1 MAAFLGSLGLC
12 IQTELTLLRA
22 FGKGFKMQQNTVQ
35 MKRVLTTPAL
45 VFFGLAYMVP
55 LGIFTTYGQVTVLS
69 EGHLPIAYLITLA
82 AVFFTAMSYC
92 RMTSALPLSGSAY
105 SYVQKTFGGTLG
117 FLVGWAQLLDYLFLP
132 IINYIAIGIFVHEA
146 LPNIPMP
153 VIICSTIA
161 IVSIMNILGIKLVSW
176 MNMMIILMQFVFIA
190 IFLYICFQNAY
201 VLDVEALMA
210 PLTVMSSQVSGL
222 FAGAAVLCL
231 AFLGFDAI
239 STMAEETKDARRA
252 LPKAILYTVFI
263 AGAMFIAISYGA
275 HLMYPV
281 WQDFIPNTDVASIAV
296 MQQVGD
302 KMKWIGASL
311 MASSFITAYVIGVF
325 ASAMTSQASIV
336 RIFYAMGREG
346 VLPRSIFAYLHPRLN
361 TPVYSIIFVAV
372 ASLLSLVLSL
382 SMVASMISFGALIAF
397 TFVNL
402 SVIKHFYIDRKA
414 SLDNTK
420 LLTCLI
426 MPSIGVVLTL
436 WLWTSLDAEAFTV
449 GLCWLAAGAGY
460 LTLLTHG
467 FTRRPPAISDAE
479 TEMII
484 N

>member
-1 MAAFLGSLGLC
+1 
-12 IQTELTLLRA
+12 
-22 FGKGFKMQQNTVQ
+22 MQQNTVQ

-69 EGHLPIAYLITLA
+69 EGHLPIAYLVTLA
-82 AVFFTAMSYC
+82 AVLFTAMSYC
-92 RMTSALPLSGSAY
+92 RMTSALPLAGSAY
-105 SYVQKTFGGTLG
+105 SYVQRTFGGTLG

-146 LPNIPMP
+146 FPSIPMP
-153 VIICSTIA
+153 VIICTTIA
-161 IVSIMNILGIKLVSW
+161 VVSLMNILGIKLVSS
-176 MNMMIILMQFVFIA
+176 MNMLIIAMQIVFIA
-190 IFLYICFQNAY
+190 VFLYLSFKTNF
-201 VLDVEALMA
+201 VLDTEALLA
-210 PLTVMSSQVSGL
+210 PITLAADQVPGL

-239 STMAEETKDARRA
+239 STMAEETKDARSA
-252 LPKAILYTVFI
+252 LPKAIIYTVFI
-263 AGAMFIAISYGA
+263 AGTLFVVISYSA
-275 HLMYPV
+275 HLSYPM
-281 WQDFIPNTDVASIAV
+281 WQEFIPNTDVASLAV
-296 MQQVGD
+296 MKQVG
-302 KMKWIGASL
+302 GAM

-336 RIFYAMGREG
+336 RIFYAMGRDG

-361 TPVYSIIFVAV
+361 TPVYSIIFVAI

-402 SVIKHFYIDRKA
+402 SVIKHFYIDRKEA
-414 SLDNTK
+414 LNGKK
-420 LLTCLI
+420 LITCLI
-426 MPSIGVVLTL
+426 MPSIGVILTL
-436 WLWTSLDAEAFTV
+436 WLWTSLDKEAFTV
-449 GLCWLAAGAGY
+449 GLCWLTAGAFY
-460 LTLLTHG
+460 LTLLTQG
-467 FTRRPPAISDAE
+467 FRRSPPAISDDE
-479 TEMII
+479 TNMII

>member
-1 MAAFLGSLGLC
+1 
-12 IQTELTLLRA
+12 
-22 FGKGFKMQQNTVQ
+22 MQQNTVQ

-45 VFFGLAYMVP
+45 IFFGLAYMVP

-69 EGHLPIAYLITLA
+69 EGHLPIAYLVTLA
-82 AVFFTAMSYC
+82 AVLFTAMSYC

-146 LPNIPMP
+146 FPNIPMP
-153 VIICSTIA
+153 VIICTTIA
-161 IVSIMNILGIKLVSW
+161 VVSIMNILGIKLVSS
-176 MNMMIILMQFVFIA
+176 MNMLIISMQIVFIA
-190 IFLYICFQNAY
+190 VFLFLSFKTNF
-201 VLDVEALMA
+201 VLDTDALLA
-210 PLTVMSSQVSGL
+210 PITLTADQMPGL

-239 STMAEETKDARRA
+239 STMAEETKDARST
-252 LPKAILYTVFI
+252 LPKAIIYTVFI
-263 AGAMFIAISYGA
+263 AGALFIIISYSA
-275 HLMYPV
+275 HLSYPL
-281 WQDFIPNTDVASIAV
+281 WQDFIPNTDIASLAV
-296 MQQVGD
+296 MEKVG
-302 KMKWIGASL
+302 GA
-311 MASSFITAYVIGVF
+311 MMESSFITAYVIGVF

-336 RIFYAMGREG
+336 RIFYAMGRDG
-346 VLPRSIFAYLHPRLN
+346 VLPRSVFAYLHPKLN
-361 TPVYSIIFVAV
+361 TPVYSIIFVAI

-402 SVIKHFYIDRKA
+402 SVIKHFYIDRKEA
-414 SLDNTK
+414 LDGK
-420 LLTCLI
+420 KFITCLI
-426 MPSIGVVLTL
+426 MPSIGVILTL
-436 WLWTSLDAEAFTV
+436 WLWTSLDKEAFTV
-449 GLCWLAAGAGY
+449 GLCWLAAGAFY

-467 FTRRPPAISDAE
+467 FRRRPPAISDDE
-479 TEMII
+479 TNMII

>member
-1 MAAFLGSLGLC
+1 
-12 IQTELTLLRA
+12 
-22 FGKGFKMQQNTVQ
+22 MQQNTVQ

-146 LPNIPMP
+146 FPDIPMY
-153 VIICSTIA
+153 VIICSTIT
-161 IVSIMNILGIKLVSW
+161 IVSIMNILGIKLVSS
-176 MNMMIILMQFVFIA
+176 MNMLIILMQFVFIA
-190 IFLYICFQNAY
+190 VFLYLSFKTSF
-201 VLDVEALMA
+201 VLDTDALLA
-210 PLTVMSSQVSGL
+210 PITVMSEQVSGL

-239 STMAEETKDARRA
+239 STMAEETKDARSA

-263 AGAMFIAISYGA
+263 AGTLFVIISYGA
-275 HLMYPV
+275 HLVYPI
-281 WQDFIPNTDVASIAV
+281 WQDFIPNTDIASLAV
-296 MQQVGD
+296 MKQVG
-302 KMKWIGASL
+302 GAM

-346 VLPRSIFAYLHPRLN
+346 VLPRSLFAYLHPRLN
-361 TPVYSIIFVAV
+361 TPVYSIIFVAL

-414 SLDNTK
+414 PLDNTK
-420 LLTCLI
+420 IITCLI
-426 MPSIGVVLTL
+426 MPSIGVILTL
-436 WLWTSLDAEAFTV
+436 WLWTSLDSEAFKV
-449 GLCWLAAGAGY
+449 GLWWLAAGAIY
-460 LTLLTHG
+460 LALLTHG
-467 FTRRPPAISDAE
+467 FTRRPPAISDDE

>member
-1 MAAFLGSLGLC
+1 
-12 IQTELTLLRA
+12 
-22 FGKGFKMQQNTVQ
+22 MQQNTVQ
-35 MKRVLTTPAL
+35 MKRVLNTPAL

-69 EGHLPIAYLITLA
+69 EGHLPVAYIITLT
-82 AVFFTAMSYC
+82 AVLFTALSYC
-92 RMTSALPLSGSAY
+92 KMTSTLPLAGSAY
-105 SYVQKTFGGTLG
+105 SYVQKIFGGNTG

-146 LPNIPMP
+146 LPSVPMEL
-153 VIICSTIA
+153 IIVSTIV
-161 IVSIMNILGIKLVSW
+161 IVSVLNILGIKLVTS
-176 MNMMIILMQFVFIA
+176 MNMLIIVMQLIFITL
-190 IFLYICFQNAY
+190 FLYLSFSSAFT
-201 VLDVEALMA
+201 LDKEALLA
-210 PLTVMSSQVSGL
+210 PLTVMSDQVSGL

-239 STMAEETKDARRA
+239 STMAEETKDAKRA

-263 AGAMFIAISYGA
+263 AGTLFIIISYAA
-275 HLMYPV
+275 HLSYPA
-281 WQDFIPNTDVASIAV
+281 WRDFLPNTDIASIQV
-296 MQQVGD
+296 MEKVG
-302 KMKWIGASL
+302 GAL

-346 VLPRSIFAYLHPRLN
+346 VLPRSLFAYLHPRLN
-361 TPVYSIIFVAV
+361 TPIYSIIFVAV

-420 LLTCLI
+420 VITCLI

-436 WLWTSLDAEAFTV
+436 WLWTSLDSEAFKV
-449 GLCWLAAGAGY
+449 GLWWLAAGAVY
-460 LTLLTHG
+460 LALLTHG
-467 FTRRPPAISDAE
+467 FTRRPPAISDDE

>member
-1 MAAFLGSLGLC
+1 
-12 IQTELTLLRA
+12 
-22 FGKGFKMQQNTVQ
+22 MQQNTVQ

-69 EGHLPIAYLITLA
+69 EGHLPLAYLITLA
-82 AVFFTAMSYC
+82 AVLFTAMSYC
-92 RMTSALPLSGSAY
+92 RMTSALPLAGSAY

-146 LPNIPMP
+146 FSQIPALAGIPMYA
-153 VIICSTIA
+153 IICTTIA
-161 IVSIMNILGIKLVSW
+161 IVSLMNVLGIKLVSS
-176 MNMMIILMQFVFIA
+176 MNMLIIAMQIVFIAVFLYLSFATQFVF
-190 IFLYICFQNAY
+190 
-201 VLDVEALMA
+201 DVEALLKPITLA
-210 PLTVMSSQVSGL
+210 SDQVPGL

-252 LPKAILYTVFI
+252 LPKAIIYTVFI
-263 AGAMFIAISYGA
+263 AGTLFVIISYTA
-275 HLMYPV
+275 HIVYPM
-281 WQDFIPNTDVASIAV
+281 WHDFIPNTDTASLAV
-296 MQQVGD
+296 MKKVGGS
-302 KMKWIGASL
+302 M

-336 RIFYAMGREG
+336 RIFYAMGRDG
-346 VLPRSIFAYLHPRLN
+346 VLPRSIFAHLHPRLN
-361 TPVYSIIFVAV
+361 TPVYSILFVAI

-402 SVIKHFYIDRKA
+402 SVIKHFYIDNKEA
-414 SLDNTK
+414 TSKKK
-420 LLTCLI
+420 LITCLI
-426 MPSIGVVLTL
+426 MPSIGVILTL
-436 WLWTSLDAEAFTV
+436 WLWTSLDKEAFTV
-449 GLCWLAAGAGY
+449 GLCWLAAGALY
-460 LTLLTHG
+460 LTLLTQG
-467 FTRRPPAISDAE
+467 FKRRPPAISDDE
-479 TEMII
+479 TNMII

>member
-1 MAAFLGSLGLC
+1 
-12 IQTELTLLRA
+12 
-22 FGKGFKMQQNTVQ
+22 MQQNTTQ

-69 EGHLPIAYLITLA
+69 EGHLPIAYIITLT
-82 AVFFTAMSYC
+82 AVLFTALSYC

-105 SYVQKTFGGTLG
+105 SYVQKTFGGNLG

-146 LPNIPMP
+146 FPSIPME
-153 VIICSTIA
+153 VIICSTILV
-161 IVSIMNILGIKLVSW
+161 VSALNILGIRLVNS
-176 MNMMIILMQFVFIA
+176 MNMLIILMQLVFIA
-190 IFLYICFQNAY
+190 IFLYLSFNASFS
-201 VLDVEALMA
+201 LDTEALLA
-210 PLTVMSSQVSGL
+210 PLTVVSNQTSGL

-252 LPKAILYTVFI
+252 LPRAILYTVFI
-263 AGAMFIAISYGA
+263 AGALFIAISYGA
-275 HLMYPV
+275 HLVYPL
-281 WQDFIPNTDVASIAV
+281 WQDFIPNTDTASLAV
-296 MQQVGD
+296 MQKVG
-302 KMKWIGASL
+302 GAM

-346 VLPRSIFAYLHPRLN
+346 VLPRSIFAYLHPKLN
-361 TPVYSIIFVAV
+361 TPVLSIIFVAI
-372 ASLLSLVLSL
+372 ASLLALVLSL

-402 SVIKHFYIDRKA
+402 TVIKHFIIDRKEPLTA
-414 SLDNTK
+414 MRYF
-420 LLTCLI
+420 TCLVLPA
-426 MPSIGVVLTL
+426 MGVLMTL
-436 WLWTSLDAEAFTV
+436 WLWTSLDREAFTV
-449 GLCWLAAGAGY
+449 GLIWLGFGTLY
-460 LTLLTHG
+460 LALITRG
-467 FTRRPPAISDAE
+467 FTRTPPAISED
-479 TEMII
+479 EMDLII